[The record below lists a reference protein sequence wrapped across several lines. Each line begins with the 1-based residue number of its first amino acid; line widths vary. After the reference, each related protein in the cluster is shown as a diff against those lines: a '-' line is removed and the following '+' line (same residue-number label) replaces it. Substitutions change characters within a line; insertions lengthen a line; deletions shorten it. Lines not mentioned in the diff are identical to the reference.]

1 LPGNSLPRATVDA
14 AACKFQSETRR
25 ELQFALPKS
34 ISRFLI
40 PDTAMDLPRHDRYDY
55 SALPSR
61 AVYDWPGGKRLAV
74 CVCNNV
80 EHFAFLSGLGS
91 DGTQIGAPQ
100 STRNYAWRD
109 YGNRVGQWYL
119 FDLLDELGLPA
130 SHNVNT
136 AVLDACPEIVARI
149 KARGD
154 EVIGHGRTNAE
165 RQDVLSEAEEARLI
179 SESMEGIVRHF
190 GEPPSGW
197 LGPYLAQSPVTL
209 DLLREAGF
217 SYVLDW
223 PADDQ
228 PFWMRTRS
236 GPILSVPYSIEI
248 NDSPAIVFRQ
258 HSAREFEEMMI
269 DHFDEMLL
277 QSARRPLVYNVVLHP
292 FVIGQ
297 PFRLRAFR
305 RAMEHI
311 LRHRDRLWIT
321 TPGEIFRYC
330 KELPEGVVP

>member
-1 LPGNSLPRATVDA
+1 
-14 AACKFQSETRR
+14 
-25 ELQFALPKS
+25 
-34 ISRFLI
+34 
-40 PDTAMDLPRHDRYDY
+40 MDLPKHDRYDY
-55 SALPSR
+55 SALSKRPDYS
-61 AVYDWPGGKRLAV
+61 WPGGKRLAV
-74 CVCNNV
+74 CICNNI
-80 EHFAFLSGLGS
+80 EEFAFLSGLGS
-91 DGTQIGAPQ
+91 DSTQPGAAQ

-119 FDLLDELGLPA
+119 FDLLDEMGIPA
-130 SHNVNT
+130 SHNVNSLL
-136 AVLDACPEIVARI
+136 LDACPEIVERI

-165 RQDVLSEAEEARLI
+165 RQDILPEAGEARLI
-179 SESMEGIVRHF
+179 ADSTEGILRHF
-190 GEPPSGW
+190 GEPPAGW

-209 DLLREAGF
+209 DLLKEAGY

-236 GPILSVPYSIEI
+236 GPILSVPYSIEV

-258 HSAREFEEMMI
+258 HSAHEFEQMMI
-269 DHFDEMLL
+269 DQFDEMLL
-277 QSARRPLVYNVVLHP
+277 QSTRRPLVFTAVVHP

-311 LRHRDRLWIT
+311 LRQRENLWLT
-321 TPGEIFRYC
+321 TPGEIARYC
-330 KELPEGVVP
+330 ADLPEGVVQ